1 MRLFRDA
8 GWILLGVLLGTAASL
23 VIAHRPV
30 EFATVDAVSLAS
42 VTVFALLIRSLQGP

>member
-1 MRLFRDA
+1 
-8 GWILLGVLLGTAASL
+8 VLLGTAASF

-42 VTVFALLIRSLQGP
+42 LTVFALLIRSLQGP